1 MRKTAKTLFAP
12 VAAAILGVMVQGVT
26 AIDASAEVTLESI
39 KAAGKISV
47 GFANEAPYGHMT
59 ADGVLTGEAP
69 EVARV
74 VFSNLGEVELE
85 AVLTEFGSLIPGLK
99 AGRFDMISAGMY
111 ILPKRCKEIDFSNP
125 TLGLGQGMVVAAG
138 NPKGIHSFED
148 IANNPE
154 AKLVVVAGGVERD
167 YARKTGI
174 PDDQVLVVPDFPT
187 ATASVQTGR
196 GDAVA
201 LTALSAQNLIDT
213 ANDPGIERARPFTD
227 PVIDGKVAR
236 GYSGYGFRKENTEL
250 RDFFNQELAKF
261 VGTPEHLALIGPFG
275 FTESELP
282 GDKTAAQLC
291 AGE

>member
-1 MRKTAKTLFAP
+1 MRKTARNLFALFT
-12 VAAAILGVMVQGVT
+12 ASILGLVAHG
-26 AIDASAEVTLESI
+26 AGAEVTLESI

-74 VFSNLGEVELE
+74 VFSSLGEVELE

-138 NPKGIHSFED
+138 NPKGIHSFVD
-148 IANNPE
+148 IANNPD
-154 AKLVVVAGGVERD
+154 ATIVVVAGGVERD
-167 YARKTGI
+167 YARKSGI
-174 PDDQVLVVPDFPT
+174 ADDQVLVVPDFPT
-187 ATASVQTGR
+187 ATASIQTGR
-196 GDAVA
+196 GDALA

-213 ANDPGIERARPFTD
+213 ANDPSIERARPFTD

-236 GYSGYGFRKENTEL
+236 GYSGYGFRKEDSEL

-261 VGTPEHLALIGPFG
+261 IGTPEHLALIGPFG

-282 GDKTAAQLC
+282 GDKTAEQLC

>member
-1 MRKTAKTLFAP
+1 MRTKMKTLLTF
-12 VAAAILGVMVQGVT
+12 VAATVLGVAIQGAT
-26 AIDASAEVTLESI
+26 TPDAAAETMLESI
-39 KAAGKISV
+39 KAAGKIKV

-69 EVARV
+69 EMARV
-74 VFSNLGEVELE
+74 VFSGLGEVELE

-111 ILPKRCKEIDFSNP
+111 ILPKRCKEVNFSNP

-148 IANNPE
+148 IANNPD
-154 AKLVVVAGGVERD
+154 ATIVVVAGGVERD

-187 ATASVQTGR
+187 ATAAIQTGR
-196 GDAVA
+196 GDALA
-201 LTALSAQNLIDT
+201 LTALSAQNVIDT
-213 ANDPGIERARPFTD
+213 ANDPRLERARPFTD

-236 GYSGYGFRKENTEL
+236 GYSGFGFRKEDAEL
-250 RDFFNQELAKF
+250 LDFFNQELAKF

-282 GDKTAAQLC
+282 GDKTAEQLC

>member
-1 MRKTAKTLFAP
+1 MRETAKTLFASF
-12 VAAAILGVMVQGVT
+12 VAAILGIAAQG
-26 AIDASAEVTLESI
+26 AAAEVTLESI

-74 VFSNLGEVELE
+74 VFSSLGEVELE

-148 IANNPE
+148 IANNPD
-154 AKLVVVAGGVERD
+154 ATIVVVAGGVERD

-187 ATASVQTGR
+187 ATAAIQTG
-196 GDAVA
+196 
-201 LTALSAQNLIDT
+201 
-213 ANDPGIERARPFTD
+213 
-227 PVIDGKVAR
+227 
-236 GYSGYGFRKENTEL
+236 
-250 RDFFNQELAKF
+250 
-261 VGTPEHLALIGPFG
+261 
-275 FTESELP
+275 
-282 GDKTAAQLC
+282 
-291 AGE
+291 GEMRWR